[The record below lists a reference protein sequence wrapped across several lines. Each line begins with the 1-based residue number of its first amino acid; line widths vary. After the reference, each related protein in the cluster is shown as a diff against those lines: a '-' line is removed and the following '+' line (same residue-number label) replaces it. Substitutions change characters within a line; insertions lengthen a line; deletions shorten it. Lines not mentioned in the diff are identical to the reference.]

1 MRLFFGLTHFRG
13 CMTVAV
19 LRHMGS
25 LIGIDQLPVTSPGDN
40 EIINWEFGKE
50 LAKQPAT
57 FFHPM
62 ISKHLELNVTYSV
75 LCTRLLH
82 DFSRPGVSKAELVE
96 QLVAALMMAELL
108 TPLYRDF
115 LGEWHEVARLQDDKK
130 VFRDLL
136 ATQNYSFGAS
146 EDKAIALSAW
156 SGQRVRGAT
165 PNWNFPRLMFGRS
178 RRLFTTL
185 VPIIKDFEFV
195 RDYLIESKLGRK
207 VAAVDPYLGVI
218 VSHASW
224 LFFAPRLTVNSIVLL
239 SFIVPSWW
247 TAAKE
252 KKMGLW
258 LGFLGQLQ
266 QRWFELGNDSLWM
279 TSGLLNCFVLT
290 GPLAPLGI
298 YVTLSLFLFDVLWA
312 RLRARIEHNRL
323 TGQQKVYDDMALEI
337 GGEETKE
344 WLELKSYREHFAQ
357 RVEFEDRRLFVTL
370 VNTQTLMFGMCFAFP
385 AFAASPLLPFL
396 GALIVLTTTFMVNRH
411 LQALGQLRPVDR
423 VIALNDKSGK
433 SIYETGLTLFRP
445 SEPTEPPH
453 DDRLREDDSIQMGK
467 SDHRGLHHSKSAPGF
482 LETKP
487 LAKSDPVILPFTS
500 NTAFV

>member
-1 MRLFFGLTHFRG
+1 
-13 CMTVAV
+13 MTVAV

-25 LIGIDQLPVTSPGDN
+25 LVGLDQLPVTSPGYN
-40 EIINWEFGKE
+40 ETINWEFDKE

-62 ISKHLELNVTYSV
+62 ITKHLELTVAYSV

-108 TPLYRDF
+108 TPIYRDF
-115 LGEWHEVARLQDDKK
+115 LGEWHEVSRLQNEKK

-136 ATQNYSFGAS
+136 ATQNYSFDAS
-146 EDKAIALSAW
+146 DDKAIALSSW

-165 PNWNFPRLMFGRS
+165 PNWNFPRLLFGRS
-178 RRLFTTL
+178 RRLLTTL
-185 VPIIKDFEFV
+185 VPIIKDFEFG
-195 RDYLIESKLGRK
+195 RYLAESKLGLK
-207 VAAVDPYLGVI
+207 MAAVDPYLGVL

-224 LFFAPRLTVNSIVLL
+224 LFFAPRLTVNSLVMLN
-239 SFIVPSWW
+239 FIVPHWW
-247 TAAKE
+247 TAAKD

-312 RLRARIEHNRL
+312 RLRARIELNRL
-323 TGQQKVYDDMALEI
+323 SGQQQTYDNMAREM

-357 RVEFEDRRLFVTL
+357 RVDFEERRLFITL
-370 VNTQTLMFGMCFAFP
+370 VNTQMLMFGMCFAFP
-385 AFAASPLLPFL
+385 AFAATPLLPFL
-396 GALIVLTTTFMVNRH
+396 GALIVLMTTVMVNRH
-411 LQALGQLRPVDR
+411 LQGLGQLRPVDR
-423 VIALNDKSGK
+423 VLALSDKSGK

-445 SEPTEPPH
+445 SESKEPN
-453 DDRLREDDSIQMGK
+453 DAGLREEDGIEMGK
-467 SDHRGLHHSKSAPGF
+467 HNQKGMHHSNSAP
-482 LETKP
+482 LLPSSQSP
-487 LAKSDPVILPFTS
+487 LASSDPVITRRDSPNASFM
-500 NTAFV
+500 

>member
-1 MRLFFGLTHFRG
+1 
-13 CMTVAV
+13 MTVAV

-40 EIINWEFGKE
+40 ETVNWEFDKE

-62 ISKHLELNVTYSV
+62 ITKHLELSVAYSV

-115 LGEWHEVARLQDDKK
+115 LGEWHEVSRLQNEKK

-146 EDKAIALSAW
+146 DDKAIVLSSW

-185 VPIIKDFEFV
+185 VPIIKDFELV
-195 RDYLIESKLGRK
+195 RDYLIESKFGRK
-207 VAAVDPYLGVI
+207 VAALDPYLGVV

-239 SFIVPSWW
+239 NFLVPSWW
-247 TAAKE
+247 TATKD
-252 KKMGLW
+252 KRMGLW

-323 TGQQKVYDDMALEI
+323 IGQQQIYDNMALDM
-337 GGEETKE
+337 GVNK
-344 WLELKSYREHFAQ
+344 LKS
-357 RVEFEDRRLFVTL
+357 
-370 VNTQTLMFGMCFAFP
+370 GW
-385 AFAASPLLPFL
+385 S
-396 GALIVLTTTFMVNRH
+396 
-411 LQALGQLRPVDR
+411 
-423 VIALNDKSGK
+423 
-433 SIYETGLTLFRP
+433 
-445 SEPTEPPH
+445 
-453 DDRLREDDSIQMGK
+453 
-467 SDHRGLHHSKSAPGF
+467 
-482 LETKP
+482 
-487 LAKSDPVILPFTS
+487 
-500 NTAFV
+500 